1 VPQAVVFAGVD
12 HGNGSS
18 QISASVAEMLSVDTA
33 RPVCLVEAN
42 FRSPGLANLF
52 QVAPTPGLT
61 DSLVHPE
68 PLGTFARAVGQN
80 LWLLTAGTI
89 TANSASLLSSDRL
102 RERLTELRNTF
113 DFIVID
119 APPLSQYSDATML
132 GKLSDGL
139 VIVIEADSTRKK
151 VASAVTE
158 TLRSLHIPILAA
170 VLNKRTFP
178 IPKAI
183 YKRM

>member
-1 VPQAVVFAGVD
+1 
-12 HGNGSS
+12 
-18 QISASVAEMLSVDTA
+18 
-33 RPVCLVEAN
+33 
-42 FRSPGLANLF
+42 
-52 QVAPTPGLT
+52 
-61 DSLVHPE
+61 
-68 PLGTFARAVGQN
+68 
-80 LWLLTAGTI
+80 
-89 TANSASLLSSDRL
+89 
-102 RERLTELRNTF
+102 
-113 DFIVID
+113 
-119 APPLSQYSDATML
+119 
-132 GKLSDGL
+132 